1 MESSVGGALFVWT
14 NVTVDEK
21 PVFIS
26 RANDVAVGF
35 SGDKTVM
42 AKEVTNGW
50 TTKQQESVDKS

>member
-1 MESSVGGALFVWT
+1 MKNLYLLG
-14 NVTVDEK
+14 
-21 PVFIS
+21 

-50 TTKQQESVDKS
+50 TTKQQESVDKANLDLIS